1 MTTQDITAVVGSGM
15 FSRTFSDTATDGQ
28 WTGNILT
35 DDVAETNLGLVMP
48 NQTIDHVQLEYTS
61 GACLWRIQSSQSLL
75 VKRYGYGTM
84 DGYSCWESSMIQPYT
99 VQPDDILVVY
109 PLPQA
114 TAATQ
119 GNVLAWVNTTRGYE
133 AFGAEDV
140 ASGTATVL
148 KTLVND
154 QTLGDYA
161 FNAALRSITVQ
172 AEDEASIVKVEVI
185 DQVGGVIWTGFG
197 NQRLPTDG
205 GTSLYYNF
213 MADGMN
219 IPILKGYTLKVSIV
233 AP

>member
-1 MTTQDITAVVGSGM
+1 
-15 FSRTFSDTATDGQ
+15 
-28 WTGNILT
+28 
-35 DDVAETNLGLVMP
+35 
-48 NQTIDHVQLEYTS
+48 
-61 GACLWRIQSSQSLL
+61 
-75 VKRYGYGTM
+75 
-84 DGYSCWESSMIQPYT
+84 MIAPYT

-114 TAATQ
+114 TAPTQ
-119 GNVLAWVNTTRGYE
+119 GNVLAWVNTTRGFE

-140 ASGTATVL
+140 ASGAATVL

-172 AEDEASIVKVEVI
+172 VEDAASVVKVEVI

-197 NQRLPTDG
+197 NARLPTDG

-213 MADGMN
+213 MADGLN
-219 IPILKGYTLKVSIV
+219 IPILKGYTLKVSIT